1 MRTQTAVSACSHTW
15 PGASQDQA
23 LTGCCVSELSNHHGR
38 PQRGTERLGKDVVGE
53 VPRDEAE
60 RSLTADGMT
69 EDGEGGERK
78 KSLNESANGTS
89 VSHKNRTRRTLG
101 SVGLISAG

>member
-1 MRTQTAVSACSHTW
+1 M
-15 PGASQDQA
+15 
-23 LTGCCVSELSNHHGR
+23 
-38 PQRGTERLGKDVVGE
+38 
-53 VPRDEAE
+53 PRDEAE
-60 RSLTADGMT
+60 RSLTADGMA

-89 VSHKNRTRRTLG
+89 VSHKNRTPRTLG